1 MATRQGIDT
10 ALLSKLDDAHAF
22 VFFAVKAEFDT
33 STIAVHTQ
41 TGELSFGG
49 TTYEGAG
56 TLLGITGTEDSSD
69 LKSDGITVSLSGMT
83 PEVLT
88 YALTENYQNR
98 PITVFQGFL
107 DAAGSKVTGT
117 LTLFKGRM
125 QNITLS
131 DDPDGNSAVIV
142 QAENRLIDLRRPS
155 NLRYTKESQEFVAS
169 GDTGFNR
176 IQSLQEKKIVW
187 GNRGSESGGIDNHI
201 YDGEDTVPNEER

>member
-1 MATRQGIDT
+1 
-10 ALLSKLDDAHAF
+10 
-22 VFFAVKAEFDT
+22 
-33 STIAVHTQ
+33 
-41 TGELSFGG
+41 
-49 TTYEGAG
+49 
-56 TLLGITGTEDSSD
+56 
-69 LKSDGITVSLSGMT
+69 
-83 PEVLT
+83 
-88 YALTENYQNR
+88 
-98 PITVFQGFL
+98 
-107 DAAGSKVTGT
+107 
-117 LTLFKGRM
+117 M